1 METVD
6 DEETVCHNNN
16 SNNNRNSSGPASNN
30 NNNNLNNRRLS
41 LADIMITKIRKNS
54 NPDYLSG
61 SDELRGD
68 KKDIK
73 IDIPYMTAEKFADK
87 RVKVST
93 GTLYNLYILCV
104 FYTLHVQIKK
114 SLQKCLWR
122 VEYQLQN
129 LKDSM
134 TWLLYFNTNFW
145 SVRKTKKLPGK
156 LKKIIEVN

>member
-1 METVD
+1 VGSDDKMENVD
-6 DEETVCHNNN
+6 DEDTVCNNN
-16 SNNNRNSSGPASNN
+16 SRNNNNNSSSPVSN
-30 NNNNLNNRRLS
+30 NNNNLNSRRLS

-93 GTLYNLYILCV
+93 GTFFVYVSVCV
-104 FYTLHVQIKK
+104 RMINWFRFVFLLFVSHSPCSFFYFAWK
-114 SLQKCLWR
+114 
-122 VEYQLQN
+122 
-129 LKDSM
+129 
-134 TWLLYFNTNFW
+134 
-145 SVRKTKKLPGK
+145 
-156 LKKIIEVN
+156 